1 MEFCEFRGNILNDDG
16 RCPWDDCPH
25 NAIIDA
31 MTEAEKEDEG
41 KQSEGKGA

>member
-1 MEFCEFRGNILNDDG
+1 MMAAAR
-16 RCPWDDCPH
+16 

-41 KQSEGKGA
+41 KQRKKEGA